1 MADVTSPPE
10 EFNPKDKRQF
20 WKNHIKSW
28 ERSGLSQTAYC
39 RQNNLKMHR
48 WWYWRKRI
56 STPLATDVTFVPLK
70 FSSSHPSGSI
80 ISVNTPNGYRIEID
94 NGFDFSKLRQLITTI
109 RGL

>member
-1 MADVTSPPE
+1 ME
-10 EFNPKDKRQF
+10 EVASSSEELNPKSKREF
-20 WKNHIKSW
+20 WASHIQAW
-28 ERSGLSQTAYC
+28 EQSGLSQVAYC
-39 RQNNLKMHR
+39 RKNDLKMHR